1 MGQWDDITTR
11 LGLYKDT
18 KCGWIAGVCAG
29 LAERIGV
36 KAFWVRLVFVF
47 ATLCS
52 HFYFIIAYAAL
63 AFLMKPRPGADSPAS
78 ASGAQMAYR
87 GFAETV
93 TTPFGAGG
101 RQVSDLKAR
110 FAALD
115 ARLNGLEAAVLSD
128 ELSLRRKFKDIGG

>member
-1 MGQWDDITTR
+1 MGQWDNITNR

-29 LAERIGV
+29 IGERAGI
-36 KAFWVRLVFVF
+36 KLFWVRLAVVL
-47 ATLCS
+47 ATLAT
-52 HFYFIIAYAAL
+52 HGFLIIGYFVL
-63 AFLMKPRPGADSPAS
+63 AFLMKPRPGAEAQAS

-87 GFAETV
+87 DFAQTV
-93 TTPFGAGG
+93 ATPFGAGG

-110 FAALD
+110 FSALD

-128 ELSLRRKFKDIGG
+128 ELSLRRKFRDIGG